1 MQDLGIFE
9 TPKLNP
15 DPLYSMKE
23 SANYLGVSLSKMY
36 DIAKE
41 NKFPVVK
48 VTSDR
53 KIRKSVLD
61 DYIKQCEQAWYWAE
75 FAVTNKEKTK

>member
-1 MQDLGIFE
+1 MQFHDTSDLYL
-9 TPKLNP
+9 LNP
-15 DPLYSMKE
+15 DPLLSIKE
-23 SANYLGVSLSKMY
+23 AAKYLCISKSTMY
-36 DIAKE
+36 DLAKE

-61 DYIKQCEQAWYWAE
+61 DYIKQCEQPWCWAV
-75 FAVTNKEKTK
+75 FTGTNKEKT